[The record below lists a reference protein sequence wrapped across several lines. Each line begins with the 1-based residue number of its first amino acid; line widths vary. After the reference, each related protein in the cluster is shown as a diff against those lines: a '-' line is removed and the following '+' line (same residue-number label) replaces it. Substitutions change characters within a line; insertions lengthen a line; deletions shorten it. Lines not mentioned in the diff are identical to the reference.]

1 LLRLAVIGQFSEA
14 EVAGEMSRLHV
25 ELAEAE
31 HTYQRFM
38 GLVESQ
44 EEMVAEWQQTILAV
58 QHWDQLSAEEQQ
70 ALIGLLVKQVEV
82 DRFGNV
88 ISITWTPIWDQ
99 LAGV

>member
-1 LLRLAVIGQFSEA
+1 MKNVRLGGPQVLPLANPTRQLHRGGSGPGGLPTLGRPIRGI
-14 EVAGEMSRLHV
+14 EVG
-25 ELAEAE
+25 
-31 HTYQRFM
+31 
-38 GLVESQ
+38 
-44 EEMVAEWQQTILAV
+44 QQTVLAI
-58 QHWDQLSAEEQQ
+58 QRWDQLSAEEQQ